1 MIVTTYANQNVA
13 CISALT
19 CLLDYDSSFLGVI
32 LDLIFLLYVA
42 GFRERIE
49 SGEISL
55 GDLASTESDCSSA
68 RNKGDLGFFG
78 PGQMQSKELL
88 LCIIIIII
96 ILIIN
101 SS

>member
-1 MIVTTYANQNVA
+1 MIV
-13 CISALT
+13 L
-19 CLLDYDSSFLGVI
+19 FLGVI
-32 LDLIFLLYVA
+32 LDLDFSLYVA

-78 PGQMQSKELL
+78 PGQMQSKELCQCIRYLIIL
-88 LCIIIIII
+88 LCII
-96 ILIIN
+96 N
-101 SS
+101 SYY